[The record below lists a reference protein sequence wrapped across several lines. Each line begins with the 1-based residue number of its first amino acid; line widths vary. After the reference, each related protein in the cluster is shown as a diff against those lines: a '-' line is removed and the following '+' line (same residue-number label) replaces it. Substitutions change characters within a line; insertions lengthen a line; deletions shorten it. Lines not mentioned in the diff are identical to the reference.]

1 MADGGILFDPADG
14 GYVSPDAITSFI
26 RQIPSAPEYA
36 LESILPDKFFP
47 TNKVNWSNLTRR
59 NRTARYRAFDGRIH
73 SSSRDLGGG
82 GTVQLPPL
90 SSSMNVGELE
100 SLELAFA
107 QTGGTNVGALANQ
120 IYDDAT
126 NLTAEVHARK
136 EQGRGDVLEDGKFT
150 LAGEGNLFME
160 ADYDVPAA
168 QIVTPGILW
177 SSPATATIVANL
189 NTWKTIYR
197 AKNGF
202 NPGSMILPDSVLTN
216 MLLNT
221 EFRTL
226 LASMAG
232 TPGLI
237 IRQDL
242 DRLLAAYDLPSIG
255 LIYDTRVDVD
265 GVDTRVLPAN
275 KVIFL
280 PPDPSSLGF
289 FAMGIS
295 ATALELV
302 GSKRAELSFEEAPGI
317 VGVVIKT
324 GPPYR
329 KTTFVDAVGMPV
341 LTDPNRL
348 MVATVA

>member
-1 MADGGILFDPADG
+1 MADGGILFNPGDG

-26 RQIPSAPEYA
+26 REIPTPAEYQ
-36 LESILPDKFFP
+36 LENILPDRFFK
-47 TNKVNWSNLTRR
+47 TNKVDWANLTRR

-73 SSSRDLGGG
+73 SSSRDIGGG

-107 QTGGTNVGALANQ
+107 ATGGTNIAALAEQ
-120 IYDDAT
+120 IYDDAAS
-126 NLTAEVHARK
+126 LTREVQARK
-136 EQGRGDVLEDGKFT
+136 EQARGDVLVDGKFT

-160 ADYDVPAA
+160 ANYSVPANHFVA
-168 QIVTPGILW
+168 PGILW
-177 SSPATATIVANL
+177 SSPATATVVANL
-189 NTWKTIYR
+189 QAWTATYV
-197 AKNGF
+197 ATNGF
-202 NPGSMILPDSVLTN
+202 APGGMIMSQTVFQY
-216 MLLNT
+216 LLSNT

-226 LASMAG
+226 LSTLTG
-232 TPGLI
+232 TPGLVTPDAVATI
-237 IRQDL
+237 FSKYGLPPIR
-242 DRLLAAYDLPSIG
+242 
-255 LIYDTRVDVD
+255 LIYDAQVDVD
-265 GVDTRVLPAN
+265 NVATRVMPAS

-289 FAMGIS
+289 FAMGVT

-302 GSKRAELSFEEAPGI
+302 GSKRAELSFEQAPGI

-324 GPPYR
+324 GPPFR

-341 LTDPNRL
+341 LSDANRL
-348 MVATVA
+348 MVATVI